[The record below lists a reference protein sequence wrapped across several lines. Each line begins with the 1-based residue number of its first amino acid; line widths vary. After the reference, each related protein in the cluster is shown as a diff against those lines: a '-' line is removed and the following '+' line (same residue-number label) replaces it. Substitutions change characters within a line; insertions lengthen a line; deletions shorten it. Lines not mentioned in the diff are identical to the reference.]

1 MIATILEPGNQV
13 IDWSSRTLD
22 LCSRQ
27 GFSFSP
33 AWKTKAPM
41 PCFSSNTCRSLAFL
55 AAWQQEIHATF
66 AFPAAML
73 QRGEKKAMAQQ
84 KCKRTDLLKFSPG
97 KKTKQK
103 KTQHKTK
110 LTRDP
115 RGKMKQVLRFD
126 VTKHNSS
133 EEWTGR
139 RVDVVRAV
147 RWCCMDALVCVNLGP
162 VKGAFTRALSHL
174 PTPSNPRM
182 AAHPRRGDV
191 TSIPSLSWF
200 QPESLSAALFFFFS
214 FPPHRSKSQ
223 LKAGALT
230 NLLWSLILTLPDA
243 RPLTP
248 SSSSA
253 QRGANDIMY
262 KNQDPKSPAI
272 KSTGSSLSVRRANA
286 DSIYYLAV
294 AEEEAAASC
303 VRYSRSSL
311 DAWKRP

>member
-1 MIATILEPGNQV
+1 MTWSTANVWLAYLWFKVPIENKKRKWGCRPASSSKIVYTLRFLWTALVGNNWRERCCHSVLLRILNIIYSLFGIGTSASRDCSIIPFLFLCAAVSLSPFPIKEPKKKKKEKMIATILEPGNQV

-73 QRGEKKAMAQQ
+73 QRGEKKPWHSKNVNAPICLNSALE
-84 KCKRTDLLKFSPG
+84 KNK
-97 KKTKQK
+97 
-103 KTQHKTK
+103 HKTK

-162 VKGAFTRALSHL
+162 VKDAFTRALSHL
-174 PTPSNPRM
+174 PTPSNPKDGS
-182 AAHPRRGDV
+182 PPQERRCYLYPL
-191 TSIPSLSWF
+191 SILVPTRIS
-200 QPESLSAALFFFFS
+200 
-214 FPPHRSKSQ
+214 
-223 LKAGALT
+223 
-230 NLLWSLILTLPDA
+230 
-243 RPLTP
+243 
-248 SSSSA
+248 
-253 QRGANDIMY
+253 
-262 KNQDPKSPAI
+262 
-272 KSTGSSLSVRRANA
+272 
-286 DSIYYLAV
+286 
-294 AEEEAAASC
+294 
-303 VRYSRSSL
+303 
-311 DAWKRP
+311 